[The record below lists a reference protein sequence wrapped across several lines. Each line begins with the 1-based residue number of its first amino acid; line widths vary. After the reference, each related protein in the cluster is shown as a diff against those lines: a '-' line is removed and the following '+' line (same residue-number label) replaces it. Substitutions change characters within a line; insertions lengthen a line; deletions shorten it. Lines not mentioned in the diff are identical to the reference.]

1 MKKRQLWISI
11 IAGFLAALMIFGLI
25 ASAIPSYASAAK
37 SSSEIEK
44 EIEALKN
51 QQAANRTQI
60 AILEGQLSEN
70 MDKMEEIV
78 AQKNVIDQQ
87 IFLLHQ
93 QVQTIESQIAAY
105 NQLIAQKQEEL
116 TLAQENLQQLQYQN
130 QDRLRAME
138 KNGRLSYWSVLFRA
152 RSFTEMLDQMRMIR
166 QIAEADR
173 RCMEQLRDAA
183 QAVSDAALVLD
194 QEREALR
201 ETYEALQENQ
211 ARLAQRRE
219 EADAALNLLLQAGQE
234 FEDLLEQS
242 EQEQQDLA
250 LELAQKQDAYED
262 LVRPPQAPKDPP
274 ATSPSG
280 WVVPVDYVYMS
291 SPFGMRF
298 HPIHNEWRMHNGV
311 DLAAYQGNPIFA
323 TRSGVVTTA
332 AYEAGGAGYYV
343 YINHGDG
350 YGSIYMHMTHYIVSY
365 GEYVEAGQVIGY
377 CGSTGGSTGP
387 HLHFGI
393 SYNGQYV
400 NPADYMDLS

>member
-1 MKKRQLWISI
+1 MKHTNSWQMALSASLVLAMLISLFAAFLPRTVQASESEDLKEQISELEKQQDELDAEIARLKEQLEEH
-11 IAGFLAALMIFGLI
+11 ATKLEAA
-25 ASAIPSYASAAK
+25 
-37 SSSEIEK
+37 
-44 EIEALKN
+44 
-51 QQAANRTQI
+51 
-60 AILEGQLSEN
+60 
-70 MDKMEEIV
+70 V
-78 AQKNVIDQQ
+78 AQKDLLDQE

-152 RSFTEMLDQMRMIR
+152 SSFMEMLDQMRMIR

-250 LELAQKQDAYED
+250 LEIAQKQDAYED

-274 ATSPSG
+274 TTSPSG